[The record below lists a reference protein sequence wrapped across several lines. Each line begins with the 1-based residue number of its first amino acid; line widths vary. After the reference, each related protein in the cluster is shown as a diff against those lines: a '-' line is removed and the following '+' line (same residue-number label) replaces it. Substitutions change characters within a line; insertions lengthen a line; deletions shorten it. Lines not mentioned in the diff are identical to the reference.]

1 MCGAFRSCHLSEER
15 RRESSLDQRFP
26 QKDASDEMSEVLQ
39 AIFSMQAAEG
49 ENLKTWI
56 SRATELFDRCQRKVN
71 VNFPEEA
78 RGWLILHRSGL
89 LSEQKAV
96 ILARSLGSLKREDIG
111 RSMRSV
117 YPGYVVSKRRAAGVS
132 LIEDATSVADDNIDP
147 EDEELLEFE
156 QFIAEHQVTG
166 DEPEEAFDE
175 PDVAEAL
182 AVSWRE
188 RRKEMGQL
196 QRARKFKQAQDVRRS
211 FKVEIEELKRRVKC
225 NKCGAVG
232 HWARECKAAGKGSGK
247 SKSLPV
253 KGKENA
259 AAMVVEETFVAL
271 VDCQTTPWLSLHLLR
286 ERQARTFSTE
296 SEQLLVSSP
305 GFGVLDSGCGRSIIG
320 ADTLAEFMELWKTH
334 RTTPPMPFD
343 EVNHFK
349 YGSGQQETSK
359 QAIKV
364 PVILGGCKGTIKA
377 AIVQGQA
384 PLLISRS
391 ALKTLKAVINFETN
405 ELTVFDSRTV
415 VPLSMN
421 QAGQYTVDL
430 MGSPAETSDS
440 FSEIMLSAPAE
451 LSEQPSSTPAAISP
465 SEACEPTP
473 VEDQVP
479 GPEHPKLSQWSRVD
493 AFSSHIPAIGKQ
505 GPRWS
510 SVRRRIVTD
519 MDTHEVLFDEQIQP
533 QRGKSFY
540 RRALPSSVWRCQTE
554 YHFLPQEETST
565 IETLPVHH
573 LRQLEARTKEVSSTT
588 ESFVP
593 SKVDGKHFMVAEVFS
608 PPRFCSLVHQMGFSG
623 RSCDLV
629 NGFDFRRVAD
639 RNRVT
644 SELAQAPPKLLVL
657 CPPCAD
663 EGGWFRLNSIY
674 MEASERARRIAQSR
688 MYIRFCC
695 KLFKQQVSL
704 GGKAIF
710 EHPQGSNLWSYPEV
724 QALVKDHELLL
735 CHMCRYGL
743 RLPGQSKLLK
753 KATHLLV
760 SHEDMKCLARQC
772 PGPTHPKHSCHQEI
786 AGSAPGVGQVSTFAG
801 QYTPQFVH
809 ATLNTIP
816 AFRQS
821 TAASLVQCAPCTES
835 QCQEVLMSRNDLQAD
850 KSEADICKVLDSLHR
865 NLGHPPAHDLV
876 RILKH
881 ANASE
886 KAITLARQFECDI
899 CKNQIRPHV
908 ALPAKTGRVPGFNEV
923 VGLDVKN
930 LPGWHA
936 NQKVKA
942 LNIVCHGSCY
952 QMMIPFFQTE
962 ATALIR
968 QLFTEHWIR
977 PFGPPKALVIDQAR
991 TNMGEALQN
1000 HLDLQGTEVRQIAG
1014 EAHWQLGRTEVQG
1027 GWFSRIL
1034 TKILAEHLPETK
1046 EDWEECVVH
1055 AHVKNHLIQNY
1066 GYTPHQHVS
1075 GQNPRVPTDLLDE
1088 PLHVVPATA
1097 SLSEETLAK
1106 TQAIHLSARR
1116 AVIEMQDSTSL
1127 RRALA
1132 SRPRLHQQFEPG
1144 ALVAYWR
1151 HQKFQAGQGVLLGGR
1166 WYGTAVVIG
1175 LVGRNYIIAHRKHIF
1190 RCAPEQLRPATGEE
1204 RALVQTPQT
1213 ELLGIRDMIEGGT
1226 FRSQN
1231 FVDLVP
1237 GHYPPEQ
1244 SSEQQDMSSE
1254 AVPDVPAPV
1263 ESTPELPHASEH
1275 QTMDTDNAPETPESE
1290 QSEPKRTSSS
1300 LDRESGASYGPV
1312 RTRSRIHMKSGP
1324 AALHVPAHTDAQ
1336 DDFID
1341 LMKEVVPRLIAEHV
1355 STAPVSENHPNW
1367 NPDQDTHEA
1376 SG

>member
-1 MCGAFRSCHLSEER
+1 MSAMASSADTTGFKMFSGGLEDAKEYRRWKVWVTNKLLTLS
-15 RRESSLDQRFP
+15 D
-26 QKDASDEMSEVLQ
+26 KVLQ

-211 FKVEIEELKRRVKC
+211 FKVEIEELKRRTKC

-479 GPEHPKLSQWSRVD
+479 GPEHPKLKR
-493 AFSSHIPAIGKQ
+493 H
-505 GPRWS
+505 
-510 SVRRRIVTD
+510 
-519 MDTHEVLFDEQIQP
+519 
-533 QRGKSFY
+533 
-540 RRALPSSVWRCQTE
+540 
-554 YHFLPQEETST
+554 
-565 IETLPVHH
+565 
-573 LRQLEARTKEVSSTT
+573 RQLR
-588 ESFVP
+588 P
-593 SKVDGKHFMVAEVFS
+593 CQCIIYD
-608 PPRFCSLVHQMGFSG
+608 
-623 RSCDLV
+623 
-629 NGFDFRRVAD
+629 NW

-663 EGGWFRLNSIY
+663 E
-674 MEASERARRIAQSR
+674 
-688 MYIRFCC
+688 
-695 KLFKQQVSL
+695 
-704 GGKAIF
+704 
-710 EHPQGSNLWSYPEV
+710 
-724 QALVKDHELLL
+724 
-735 CHMCRYGL
+735 
-743 RLPGQSKLLK
+743 
-753 KATHLLV
+753 
-760 SHEDMKCLARQC
+760 
-772 PGPTHPKHSCHQEI
+772 
-786 AGSAPGVGQVSTFAG
+786 GQVSTFAG

-1034 TKILAEHLPETK
+1034 TKILAEHLP
-1046 EDWEECVVH
+1046 
-1055 AHVKNHLIQNY
+1055 
-1066 GYTPHQHVS
+1066 
-1075 GQNPRVPTDLLDE
+1075 
-1088 PLHVVPATA
+1088 
-1097 SLSEETLAK
+1097 
-1106 TQAIHLSARR
+1106 
-1116 AVIEMQDSTSL
+1116 
-1127 RRALA
+1127 
-1132 SRPRLHQQFEPG
+1132 FEPG